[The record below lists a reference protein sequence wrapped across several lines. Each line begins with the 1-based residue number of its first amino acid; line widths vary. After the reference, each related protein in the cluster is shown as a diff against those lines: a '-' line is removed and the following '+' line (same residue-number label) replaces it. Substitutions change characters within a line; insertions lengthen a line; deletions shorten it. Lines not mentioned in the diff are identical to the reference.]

1 MEDLVERLARGNV
14 TEVKV
19 VLTSVVLAL
28 AAYQLVLIAVGYGK
42 LRPRFLASGPAAK
55 AHRASGDAIVVL
67 IAVTALMC
75 IAYFGLE
82 DDGAFHAV
90 TGAALIAVLALKVVV
105 IRWWHAAGRFLPA
118 LGITAFVLSSSRRNG
133 ARTATSGVRFHP
145 TSAALK

>member
-42 LRPRFLASGPAAK
+42 LRPRFLGAAPAAK

-75 IAYFGLE
+75 VSYFGLE
-82 DDGAFHAV
+82 DGAFHAV
-90 TGAALIAVLALKVVV
+90 SGAALIAVLALKVVV

-118 LGITAFVLSSSRRNG
+118 LGLTAFVLLAATWLS
-133 ARTATSGVRFHP
+133 TAGTFLAE
-145 TSAALK
+145 T

>member
-19 VLTSVVLAL
+19 VLTSVVFAL

-42 LRPRFLASGPAAK
+42 LRPRFLGAGPAAK

-67 IAVTALMC
+67 IVVTALMC
-75 IAYFGLE
+75 ASYFGLE
-82 DDGAFHAV
+82 DDAAFHAV
-90 TGAALIAVLALKVVV
+90 TGAALIAVLALKIVV

-118 LGITAFVLSSSRRNG
+118 LGLTAFVLLAATWLS
-133 ARTATSGVRFHP
+133 TAGSFLGET
-145 TSAALK
+145 